1 MPEGKNSQVYQE
13 HLEALLARILLQMMF
28 VIRKAEIGSYFCLN
42 ICRFLCKDAVHLPV
56 LIEDLDGSLIS
67 CTELELLPASMVQPR
82 WFKFN
87 KR

>member
-1 MPEGKNSQVYQE
+1 MLNLTLLFANPSPTLRPCIHVFCSEHACPKGK
-13 HLEALLARILLQMMF
+13 IP
-28 VIRKAEIGSYFCLN
+28 
-42 ICRFLCKDAVHLPV
+42 RFLCKDAVHLPV